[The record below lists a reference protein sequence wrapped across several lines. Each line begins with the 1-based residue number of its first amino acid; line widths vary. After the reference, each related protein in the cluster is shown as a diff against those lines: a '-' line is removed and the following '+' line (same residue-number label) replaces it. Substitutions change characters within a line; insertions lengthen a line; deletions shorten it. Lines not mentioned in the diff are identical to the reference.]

1 MAGPGL
7 GRRTTA
13 FEQATERPTMRLTT
27 FSDYS
32 LRMLIYLAVR
42 REGLSTIQGIADSY
56 GVSKNHMMKV
66 AHILG
71 QMGYVETIRGKNGGL
86 RLAMEPEEIRVGA
99 VIRRT
104 EEESALVQ
112 CFKTT
117 GELCR
122 IEGACALKGMFAEAL
137 QAFLTVLDGYT
148 LADVVKYRAPLGR
161 LLDISPDQLMLEGR
175 A

>member
-1 MAGPGL
+1 
-7 GRRTTA
+7 
-13 FEQATERPTMRLTT
+13 MRLTT
-27 FSDYS
+27 FSDFS

-42 REGLSTIQGIADSY
+42 REGLSTIQEISDSY

-71 QMGYVETIRGKNGGL
+71 QMGYVETIRGKKGGL
-86 RLAMEPEEIRVGA
+86 RLAMEPADIRVGA

-112 CFKTT
+112 CFKSS
-117 GELCR
+117 GDVCR
-122 IEGACALKGMFAEAL
+122 IEGACALKGMFSEAL
-137 QAFLTVLDGYT
+137 QAFLGVLDGYT
-148 LADVVKYRAPLGR
+148 IADIVEYRTPLAQ
-161 LLDISPDQLMLEGR
+161 LLDIPREFLGEQEAR

>member
-1 MAGPGL
+1 
-7 GRRTTA
+7 
-13 FEQATERPTMRLTT
+13 MRLTT

-42 REGLSTIQGIADSY
+42 REGLSTIQEISDSY

-71 QMGYVETIRGKNGGL
+71 QVGYVETIRGKKGGL
-86 RLAMEPEEIRVGA
+86 RLAMEPEDIRVGA

-112 CFKTT
+112 CFKSS
-117 GELCR
+117 GEVCP
-122 IEGACALKGMFAEAL
+122 IEGACALKGMFSEAL
-137 QAFLTVLDGYT
+137 QAFLAVLDGYT
-148 LADVVKYRAPLGR
+148 IANIVEYRAPLAQ
-161 LLDISPDQLMLEGR
+161 LLDIPRELLGQEGAR